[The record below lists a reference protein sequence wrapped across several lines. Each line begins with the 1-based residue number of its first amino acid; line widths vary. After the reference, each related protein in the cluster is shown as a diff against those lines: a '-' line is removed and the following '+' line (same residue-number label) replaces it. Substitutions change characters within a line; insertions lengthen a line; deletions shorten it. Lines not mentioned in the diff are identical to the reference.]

1 MSAIL
6 QMEDISFTWPGAKQP
21 LLTIASF
28 SVNAKEKVFLEG
40 PSGSGKSTLL
50 NLVGGTI
57 EPQRGTISLLGQD
70 FSAMAMSARD
80 RFRGDH
86 LGFIFQMFNLLP
98 YLSAVDN
105 VCLPALFSTLK
116 IHRATE
122 DSPSIEAEALRLL
135 TALRLGDDEVTA
147 KNVTQLSVGQQQRV
161 ATARALLGRPQLIIA
176 DEPTSA
182 LDTDMRDV
190 FIKLLFEEC
199 ERSGA
204 ALLFVSHDRYLG
216 SHFDRTVSL
225 ADINLSATKAAPA
238 APKPQEDPRHG

>member
-1 MSAIL
+1 MTSVL
-6 QMEDISFTWPGAKQP
+6 QVENLSFGWPGAARP
-21 LLTIASF
+21 LLTIENF
-28 SVNAKEKVFLEG
+28 SLKSGEKVFLEG

-57 EPQRGTISLLGQD
+57 EPLQGRITLLGKD
-70 FSAMAMSARD
+70 FSGMSMSQRD
-80 RFRGDH
+80 KFRGDH

-105 VCLPALFSTLK
+105 VCLPTMFSDLK
-116 IHRATE
+116 IARATQE
-122 DSPSIEAEALRLL
+122 DSASVEAEALRLL
-135 TALRLGDDEVTA
+135 SALHLGPDEVAA

-161 ATARALLGRPQLIIA
+161 ATARALLGRPELIIA

-182 LDTDMRDV
+182 LDTDMRDA

-199 ERSGA
+199 ERTGA

-216 SHFDRTVSL
+216 SHFDRIVSL
-225 ADINLSATKAAPA
+225 NDINTSAS
-238 APKPQEDPRHG
+238 

>member
-1 MSAIL
+1 MI
-6 QMEDISFTWPGAKQP
+6 KP
-21 LLTIASF
+21 LLTIEQF
-28 SVNAKEKVFLEG
+28 SVDAGEKVFLEG

-57 EPQRGTISLLGQD
+57 EPQHGQVSLLGKN
-70 FSAMAMSARD
+70 FSGMSMSARD

-105 VCLPALFSTLK
+105 VCLPTMFSELK
-116 IHRATE
+116 IQRATE
-122 DSPSIEAEALRLL
+122 DQQSIEAEALRLL
-135 TALRLGDDEVTA
+135 GALRLGDDEVKA

-161 ATARALLGRPQLIIA
+161 ATARALLGKPEIIIA

-182 LDTDMRDV
+182 LDTDMRDA

-199 ERSGA
+199 ERTGA
-204 ALLFVSHDRYLG
+204 SLLFVSHDRYLG
-216 SHFDRTVSL
+216 SHFDRIVSL
-225 ADINLSATKAAPA
+225 NDINRSSPTTRA
-238 APKPQEDPRHG
+238 